1 MDAALAGWDDFFL
14 GAAGAAA
21 ALAGLLFVAISIN
34 VREILADAA
43 LPARAGETIVFA
55 VAPLALSLLVLMP
68 DQSVRVVGVEVLVVA
83 LGAWFVTSRAQVH
96 RWRRTRGRDVDRGSW
111 SILIG
116 QITSWGPVIGGLVLV
131 AGNADGLYAVAIGI
145 ALSFVVAVL
154 NGWVLLVEILR

>member
-1 MDAALAGWDDFFL
+1 MDEALAGWDDFFL

-68 DQSVRVVGVEVLVVA
+68 DQSTRVVGAEVLTVGIVA
-83 LGAWFVTSRAQVH
+83 WLLTARFELH
-96 RWRRTRGRDVDRGSW
+96 RWRRTRGRDDEQGVW
-111 SILIG
+111 SIVVG
-116 QITSWGPVIGGLVLV
+116 QVTSWAPLVGGVVLV
-131 AGNADGLYAVAIGI
+131 AGNADGLYVVAVGI
-145 ALSFVVAVL
+145 AVSFVVAVL
-154 NGWVLLVEILR
+154 NGWVLLIEILR

>member
-1 MDAALAGWDDFFL
+1 VDAALAGWDDFFL
-14 GAAGAAA
+14 GTAGAAA

-68 DQSVRVVGVEVLVVA
+68 DQSVRVVGVEVLIVGTVA
-83 LGAWFVTSRAQVH
+83 WLVTSRAELH
-96 RWRRTRGRDVDRGSW
+96 RWRRTRGRQIQGTW
-111 SILIG
+111 SIVVG
-116 QITSWGPVIGGLVLV
+116 QVTSWGALIGGLVLV
-131 AGNADGLYAVAIGI
+131 AGNADGLYVVAVGI